1 MARAALRCSFSATMP
16 RMGRMSAIGRCMRFL
31 LPALLL
37 VGCGGGS
44 GAGTSNSGSTSAPR
58 RGELLQSPPELL
70 SSVTAPALLAEL
82 NLATNQLLLSQS
94 GTPVCDILFYR
105 IRYATV
111 GGRNE
116 PTAASAVLMVP
127 SGVGSNCTGALP
139 MVLYAHGTTTDR
151 AYNMDNLQN
160 TETISLA
167 ALFASHGYIVIA
179 PNYAGYDTSTL
190 AYHPYLIA
198 DQQSKDMIDA
208 LTAARTALPA
218 ASVTLVKDN
227 GQLFITGYSQGG
239 YVAMATHRAMQAAG
253 IKVTASAPMSGPY
266 ALAAFV
272 DAVFYGEVNGGAT
285 VSTVLMLSAY
295 QTAYGNIYGN
305 PTDVFE
311 PQYADGI
318 QTLLPTTTPRSQL
331 YAAGKLP
338 ESALFS
344 ATPPAAQF
352 ADITAPKTPANLAA
366 VFALGFGA
374 GNLLLNSY
382 RLSYLED
389 AQAHPDG
396 GFPTITTGVPAA
408 DPQLGWRQD
417 LVKNDLR
424 NWVPTA
430 PVFLCG
436 GDNDPIVFWFNTQLM
451 QHYWA
456 SQGPAPAPVSMLDVD
471 AAASTNDPYAT
482 IKHDFA
488 IAKDLVAAT
497 AISQG
502 AADGGAAAVATAYHA
517 LLVSPFCFAAT
528 KSFFSS
534 Q

>member
-1 MARAALRCSFSATMP
+1 MQFCRLNADNAR
-16 RMGRMSAIGRCMRFL
+16 MRPISRSLWFL
-31 LPALLL
+31 VPALVLG
-37 VGCGGGS
+37 GCGGGS
-44 GAGTSNSGSTSAPR
+44 GSGSSNSVATAPR
-58 RGELLQSPPELL
+58 RGDLLQSPPELL
-70 SSVTAPALLAEL
+70 SNVTSPALLAEL
-82 NLATNQLLLSQS
+82 NLASNQLLFSQS
-94 GTPVCDILFYR
+94 GSPVCDLLFYR

-111 GGRNE
+111 GGKDE
-116 PTAASAVLMVP
+116 ATTASAVLMVP
-127 SGVGSNCTGALP
+127 TGFGANCTGSRP
-139 MVLYAHGTTTDR
+139 IVLYAHGTTTDR

-160 TETISLA
+160 TETLSLA
-167 ALFASHGYIVIA
+167 ALFASHGYVVVA

-190 AYHPYLIA
+190 SYHPYLIA

-208 LTAARTALPA
+208 LAAARTALPVVSA
-218 ASVTLVKDN
+218 TLVKDN

-253 IKVTASAPMSGPY
+253 MKVTAAAPLSGPY

-285 VSTVLMLSAY
+285 VSTVLMVSAY
-295 QTAYGNIYGN
+295 QTAYGNIYAN
-305 PTDVFE
+305 ATEVFE
-311 PQYADGI
+311 PQYASGI

-331 YAAGKLP
+331 YAQGKLP

-344 ATPPAAQF
+344 ATPPAPQF
-352 ADITAPKTPANLAA
+352 ADITPPTTPANLAP
-366 VFALGFGA
+366 VFAQGFGA
-374 GNLLLNSY
+374 GNLLQNSY

-396 GFPTITTGVPAA
+396 GFPTITTGVPAPN
-408 DPQLGWRQD
+408 PQLGWRQD

-424 NWVPTA
+424 NWVPTV

-456 SQGPAPAPVSMLDVD
+456 SQGPAPAPISVLDVD
-471 AAASTNDPYAT
+471 AAASTNDPYAN

-488 IAKDLVAAT
+488 IAKQVVAAQ
-497 AISQG
+497 AVLQG
-502 AADGGAAAVATAYHA
+502 ATDGGALAVATAYHA

-528 KSFFSS
+528 KSFFSA